1 MVVSALESGSDEFLA
16 HLFQEGQLIS
26 WLTSAPEAITPKSR
40 PNDDRAG
47 AVVGV
52 MLRLGLGCLT
62 QGHHAQAR
70 PSDAW
75 ASAVLW
81 LPPQITAEKKAN
93 TAGAHGATC
102 PALLNKGEICKL
114 NGRG

>member
-47 AVVGV
+47 AV
-52 MLRLGLGCLT
+52 LIFRSRFRLPQPMPSRPSCARAVPGQVRSLGC
-62 QGHHAQAR
+62 HYPR
-70 PSDAW
+70 Y
-75 ASAVLW
+75 
-81 LPPQITAEKKAN
+81 IAEQK
-93 TAGAHGATC
+93 
-102 PALLNKGEICKL
+102 
-114 NGRG
+114 

>member
-47 AVVGV
+47 AVPEFRF
-52 MLRLGLGCLT
+52 MSRFGLPPKS
-62 QGHHAQAR
+62 R

-75 ASAVLW
+75 ASAVLL
-81 LPPQITAEKKAN
+81 LPPSQGH
-93 TAGAHGATC
+93 AGEEMRRPPG
-102 PALLNKGEICKL
+102 PMGLLVRLC
-114 NGRG
+114 